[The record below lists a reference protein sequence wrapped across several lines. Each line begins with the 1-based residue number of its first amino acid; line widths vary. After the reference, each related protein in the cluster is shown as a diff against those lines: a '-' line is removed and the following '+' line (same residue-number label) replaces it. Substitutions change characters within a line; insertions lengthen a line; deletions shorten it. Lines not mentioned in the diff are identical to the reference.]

1 MSDQAMLIG
10 TISFIVGI
18 VVGIVWRPDGA
29 NVISGAIGYGVG
41 YSIAML
47 TVFLWTNRK
56 GDST

>member
-1 MSDQAMLIG
+1 MLIG
-10 TISFIVGI
+10 AISFIVGI

-47 TVFLWTNRK
+47 TVFLWTSRK